1 MFVFQ
6 QEAYLLQ
13 RLESKIQ
20 AIGSGNK
27 FGMETEGS
35 DINVAL
41 GRVAALA
48 QIKAW
53 VKDKT
58 ITLSEITECAVFH

>member
-1 MFVFQ
+1 MTVFQ
-6 QEAYLLQ
+6 QEAYLLK

-20 AIGSGNK
+20 ATGS
-27 FGMETEGS
+27 GMETEGS
-35 DINVAL
+35 DVNVAL

-58 ITLSEITECAVFH
+58 ITLSEITECAVFY